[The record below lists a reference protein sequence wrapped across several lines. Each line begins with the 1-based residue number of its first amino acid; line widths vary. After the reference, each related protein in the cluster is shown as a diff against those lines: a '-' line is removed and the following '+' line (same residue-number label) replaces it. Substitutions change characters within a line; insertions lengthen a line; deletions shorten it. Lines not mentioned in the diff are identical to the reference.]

1 MKRSLAMLWLL
12 VITGSSEV
20 ASVDSPACG
29 ANAHGERCAATA
41 QSQSSSGT
49 TMLQKDQP
57 TFNDAAVALTELDE
71 EAHVGGADSA
81 NSPVTLDVASGTAF
95 LQFLEKKVNEA
106 VGAHGKV
113 VVGLLENKNP
123 CVERTYLHETFVH
136 SDLESASFVC
146 HPCHASCTGDC
157 YGAELHEC
165 HVLDLE
171 SEDAQ
176 GGAGASFVQAFQ
188 DGLRKRME
196 AMDLTALGNTSA
208 EPLDHKDL
216 MEIMEKSHGTY
227 EVSEL
232 HEQDGDVDYKSA
244 RSEIFKVVQHGEVAE
259 TPIDSDPKLI
269 MFEAAIAKA
278 LLDNGFLPGM
288 TEPPTDEG
296 LKAYSEQNVDET
308 GVHWEED
315 QNSEPESGGE
325 KTEEKGEDNQ
335 ETKESLLQES
345 SNSRGRGMVKSI
357 AKTKLKGMAKDY
369 SKKAA
374 HYVKNEIKAWV
385 AAQEGDC
392 LDSVALVVEASQNLY
407 ECFKSNYNVLKS
419 AFCDPPPRHKQ
430 IKDAM
435 DGIYLASKNINF
447 VAKILQYVPQLK
459 NVAKLVIRVTD
470 KVNSRMK
477 TVTKKLDDQ
486 NKQDKGKSA
495 NGDCCPP
502 FPATG
507 CSGHPGASY
516 KCGACSSGV
525 ICHVQKACNTL
536 VKLEV
541 KLDKFKEDFV
551 DPLVEKVAE
560 AAQNVQA
567 GMNLVSGDSILHAC
581 GLKNCADLKKA
592 AGQVK
597 KEMDAT
603 FHDKVCPLRLPGISV
618 PSLGPINIV
627 ADIFGKIGGW
637 LQSLR
642 DILAKVHCVSYPKVH
657 VWSDYECIQI
667 CLPCCSYHGRR
678 RWWGSVSCR
687 SCCHNVC
694 AWIPKVR
701 TWNER
706 YCFSAQDVLDF
717 ITGLLSIIF
726 SPIMSVIN
734 LALKPIMD
742 LIMTPVN
749 ALFDQLFGSLIID
762 FPAFPNMPFLDFNLP
777 TLPSFKLSLP
787 SYTGLDL
794 NFPRVSFNHPTCK
807 WIRSKL
813 QAQSLQNLGGSGCT
827 PASPCYACQG
837 DCDRDTDCAG
847 ALKCKQRN
855 SHEQV
860 PGCAA
865 GGVGDVTA
873 YDYCFQE

>member
-1 MKRSLAMLWLL
+1 
-12 VITGSSEV
+12 
-20 ASVDSPACG
+20 
-29 ANAHGERCAATA
+29 
-41 QSQSSSGT
+41 
-49 TMLQKDQP
+49 MLQKDQP

-259 TPIDSDPKLI
+259 TPIDSDPKLK

-357 AKTKLKGMAKDY
+357 AKTKLKGIGGREVVGCALGLEGASEVGCVDF
-369 SKKAA
+369 AGVLGGGEEEA
-374 HYVKNEIKAWV
+374 QGALGEARWVGRCVGEGWFGGEERGQV
-385 AAQEGDC
+385 AAARGLGEDLADEARREEGEV
-392 LDSVALVVEASQNLY
+392 SE
-407 ECFKSNYNVLKS
+407 
-419 AFCDPPPRHKQ
+419 
-430 IKDAM
+430 
-435 DGIYLASKNINF
+435 
-447 VAKILQYVPQLK
+447 
-459 NVAKLVIRVTD
+459 
-470 KVNSRMK
+470 
-477 TVTKKLDDQ
+477 
-486 NKQDKGKSA
+486 
-495 NGDCCPP
+495 
-502 FPATG
+502 
-507 CSGHPGASY
+507 GA
-516 KCGACSSGV
+516 
-525 ICHVQKACNTL
+525 H
-536 VKLEV
+536 
-541 KLDKFKEDFV
+541 
-551 DPLVEKVAE
+551 
-560 AAQNVQA
+560 
-567 GMNLVSGDSILHAC
+567 
-581 GLKNCADLKKA
+581 
-592 AGQVK
+592 
-597 KEMDAT
+597 
-603 FHDKVCPLRLPGISV
+603 
-618 PSLGPINIV
+618 
-627 ADIFGKIGGW
+627 
-637 LQSLR
+637 
-642 DILAKVHCVSYPKVH
+642 
-657 VWSDYECIQI
+657 
-667 CLPCCSYHGRR
+667 
-678 RWWGSVSCR
+678 
-687 SCCHNVC
+687 
-694 AWIPKVR
+694 
-701 TWNER
+701 
-706 YCFSAQDVLDF
+706 
-717 ITGLLSIIF
+717 
-726 SPIMSVIN
+726 
-734 LALKPIMD
+734 
-742 LIMTPVN
+742 
-749 ALFDQLFGSLIID
+749 
-762 FPAFPNMPFLDFNLP
+762 
-777 TLPSFKLSLP
+777 
-787 SYTGLDL
+787 
-794 NFPRVSFNHPTCK
+794 
-807 WIRSKL
+807 
-813 QAQSLQNLGGSGCT
+813 
-827 PASPCYACQG
+827 
-837 DCDRDTDCAG
+837 
-847 ALKCKQRN
+847 
-855 SHEQV
+855 
-860 PGCAA
+860 
-865 GGVGDVTA
+865 
-873 YDYCFQE
+873 